1 VNAAVYIH
9 VYEHQR
15 FLANDRNGVGQR
27 GEEKMERA
35 ICIIACVC
43 VCVCLC
49 LCICI
54 NVAKIRKTNNKA

>member
-1 VNAAVYIH
+1 MLQYIH

-35 ICIIACVC
+35 ICIIVC
-43 VCVCLC
+43 VCVSLFVYLYKCG
-49 LCICI
+49 
-54 NVAKIRKTNNKA
+54 

>member
-1 VNAAVYIH
+1 MNAAVYIH
-9 VYEHQR
+9 VYACVYEHQR

-43 VCVCLC
+43 VCVCVSLFVYLYKC
-49 LCICI
+49 G
-54 NVAKIRKTNNKA
+54 